1 MPITTAAPRKPAASP
16 NGSHRERKDDA
27 RVIVRPPVYEKG
39 IWSPRWACTN
49 RSISPTGPFA
59 SDDYPATSEQCVT
72 RSTFAPGS
80 RGRTAKAAGLS
91 WKVRPERPVWRSQ
104 RQDRTNRQSS
114 DHGGSHRNGKPRWEP
129 GPTLKLLPTIF
140 PRWASREEQACGYEG
155 RYDVTA
161 LQQNY
166 FFARL
171 V

>member
-39 IWSPRWACTN
+39 ICSPRWACTN
-49 RSISPTGPFA
+49 RSIFPTGPFA

-72 RSTFAPGS
+72 RATFAPGS
-80 RGRTAKAAGLS
+80 RASDCKGRGAVVESQARKA
-91 WKVRPERPVWRSQ
+91 VWRSQ
-104 RQDRTNRQSS
+104 RQDRTNRQCG

-140 PRWASREEQACGYEG
+140 PRWASREEQACGYE
-155 RYDVTA
+155 
-161 LQQNY
+161 
-166 FFARL
+166 
-171 V
+171 